1 MSGIKS
7 SVVTSAL
14 VAVLVGFGSTL
25 ALIVAASHAV
35 GATTAQTASA
45 VSGLCLAMAATALVL
60 SIRHR
65 MPIITAWST
74 PGAALIAAN
83 PGVATVEQAVG
94 AFLAVGAMIVITA
107 AVKPISRLIESIPSS
122 IASGMLAGVLIGFV
136 IEVFRLIGADTW
148 FVMPLVLLFFVTRL
162 TSPAW
167 AVIAVLIAGVALAF
181 ATERTGELPDSLEF
195 TSFSLIVPAFDLS
208 VLLGLG
214 LPLYLVTM
222 ASQNLPGFAVLRA
235 NGYEPPTRS
244 ILTVTG
250 IASVLTAPLG
260 ALTTN
265 LAAITAAICMG
276 PDTHPDKD
284 KRWPTG
290 IFYCLAY
297 LPLAAFGASLVG
309 VFAAMP
315 IALIATVA
323 GLALTGP
330 LTGAMTAALKDEEDR
345 LAAVVTLTVTAS
357 GLALGGVGSAF
368 WGLFAGLVVWGLDKL
383 RRRF

>member
-1 MSGIKS
+1 MNDFRASTA
-7 SVVTSAL
+7 TSAV
-14 VAVLVGFGSTL
+14 VAVLVGFGGTL
-25 ALIVAASHAV
+25 AIIVAASQAV

-83 PGVATVEQAVG
+83 PGIATVEQAVG
-94 AFLAVGAMIVITA
+94 AFLAVGVLIMITA
-107 AVKPISRLIESIPSS
+107 AVKPISRLIEAIPAS
-122 IASGMLAGVLIGFV
+122 IAAGMLAGVLIGFV
-136 IEVFRLIGADTW
+136 IEVFRLIGADPW
-148 FVMPLVLLFFVTRL
+148 FVLPLVLLFFVARL
-162 TSPAW
+162 ASPSW
-167 AVIAVLIAGVALAF
+167 AVIAVLIAGVGLAF
-181 ATERTGELPDSLEF
+181 ATDRTGAVPASLEF
-195 TSFSLIVPAFDLS
+195 TSFSFIAPSFEPS
-208 VLLGLG
+208 ILLGLG

-244 ILTVTG
+244 ILAVTG
-250 IASVLTAPLG
+250 AASILTAPLG

-315 IALIATVA
+315 TVLIATVA

-330 LTGAMTAALKDEEDR
+330 LTGAITAALKDEQER
-345 LAAVVTLTVTAS
+345 LAAIVTLAVTAS
-357 GLALGGVGSAF
+357 GLSLGGIGSAF
-368 WGLFAGLVVWGLDKL
+368 WGLLAGLLVWGLDRIK
-383 RRRF
+383 R

>member
-1 MSGIKS
+1 MNGFRMS
-7 SVVTSAL
+7 VATSAV
-14 VAVLVGFGSTL
+14 VAVLVGFGGTL
-25 ALIVAASHAV
+25 AIIVAASQAV
-35 GATTAQTASA
+35 GATTEQTASA
-45 VSGLCLAMAATALVL
+45 VSALCLAMAGTALVL
-60 SIRHR
+60 SVRHR

-83 PGVATVEQAVG
+83 PGIATVEQAVG
-94 AFLAVGAMIVITA
+94 AFLVAGVLVMITA
-107 AVKPISRLIESIPSS
+107 AVKPISRLIEAIPSP
-122 IASGMLAGVLIGFV
+122 IAAGMLAGVLIGFV
-136 IEVFRLIGADTW
+136 IEVFRLIGAETW
-148 FVMPLVLLFFVTRL
+148 FVLPLVLLFFVARL
-162 TSPAW
+162 ASPAW

-181 ATERTGELPDSLEF
+181 ATGKTGQLPDSVEF
-195 TSFSLIVPAFDLS
+195 TSFSLIAPSFDLT
-208 VLLGLG
+208 VMLGLA

-244 ILTVTG
+244 ILAVTG
-250 IASVLTAPLG
+250 IASLVTAPLG

-297 LPLAAFGASLVG
+297 LPLAAFGASLVS

-315 IALIATVA
+315 TALIAAVA
-323 GLALTGP
+323 GLALIGP
-330 LTGAMTAALKDEEDR
+330 LTGAMTAALKEEADR
-345 LAAVVTLTVTAS
+345 PAAVVTLTVTAS
-357 GLALGGVGSAF
+357 GLALGGIGSAF
-368 WGLFAGLVVWGLDKL
+368 WGLVAGLLVWGLGKI
-383 RRRF
+383 RR

>member
-1 MSGIKS
+1 MNGFRFSTA
-7 SVVTSAL
+7 TSAV
-14 VAVLVGFGSTL
+14 VAVLVGFGGTL
-25 ALIVAASHAV
+25 AIIVAASQAV

-45 VSGLCLAMAATALVL
+45 VSGLCLAMAGTALVL

-83 PGVATVEQAVG
+83 PGIATVEQAVG
-94 AFLAVGAMIVITA
+94 AFLMVGVLIVFTA
-107 AVKPISRLIESIPSS
+107 AVKPISKLIEAIPAS
-122 IASGMLAGVLIGFV
+122 IAAGMLAGVLIGFV
-136 IEVFRLIGADTW
+136 IEVFRLVGVDLW
-148 FVMPLVLLFFVTRL
+148 FVVPLVLLFFVVRL
-162 TSPAW
+162 ASPAW

-181 ATERTGELPDSLEF
+181 ATDRTGDIPVGLEF
-195 TSFSLIVPAFDLS
+195 TTFSFIVPSFDLS

-214 LPLYLVTM
+214 IPLYLVTM

-250 IASVLTAPLG
+250 LASILTAPLG

-290 IFYCLAY
+290 IFYCLTY
-297 LPLAAFGASLVG
+297 LPLAVFGASLVG

-315 IALIATVA
+315 TVLIATIA
-323 GLALTGP
+323 GLALIGP
-330 LTGAMTAALKDEEDR
+330 LTGAMTAALKDEADR
-345 LAAVVTLTVTAS
+345 PAAVVTLAVTAS
-357 GLALGGVGSAF
+357 GLSIGGIGSAF
-368 WGLFAGLVVWGLDKL
+368 WGLLAGLLVWGLDRIK
-383 RRRF
+383 R

>member
-1 MSGIKS
+1 MSGFKS
-7 SVVTSAL
+7 SVATSAV

-35 GATTAQTASA
+35 GASTAQTASA
-45 VSGLCLAMAATALVL
+45 VSGLCLAMAGTALVL

-74 PGAALIAAN
+74 PGAALIAGN
-83 PGVATVEQAVG
+83 PGIATVDQAVG
-94 AFLAVGAMIVITA
+94 AFLAVGVLIVVTA
-107 AVKPISRLIESIPSS
+107 AVKPLSRLIEAIPSS
-122 IASGMLAGVLIGFV
+122 IAAGMLAGVLIGFV
-136 IEVFRLIGADTW
+136 IEVFRLVGSDPW
-148 FVMPLVLLFFVTRL
+148 FVLPLILLFFVVRL
-162 TSPAW
+162 ASPSW
-167 AVIAVLIAGVALAF
+167 AVIAVLVAGVVLAF
-181 ATERTGELPDSLEF
+181 ATERTGTVPDDIGLTSL
-195 TSFSLIVPAFDLS
+195 SFIVPSFDFS

-244 ILTVTG
+244 ILSVTG
-250 IASVLTAPLG
+250 LASIITAPLG
-260 ALTTN
+260 SLTTN

-276 PDTHPDKD
+276 PDTHPEKD

-309 VFAAMP
+309 IFAAMP
-315 IALIATVA
+315 TALIATVA

-330 LTGAMTAALKDEEDR
+330 LTGAIATAIKDEADR
-345 LAAVVTLTVTAS
+345 FAAVVTLTVTAS

-368 WGLFAGLVVWGLDKL
+368 WGLLAGLLVWGLGKL
-383 RRRF
+383 KR

>member
-1 MSGIKS
+1 
-7 SVVTSAL
+7 

-83 PGVATVEQAVG
+83 PGIATVDQAVG
-94 AFLAVGAMIVITA
+94 AFLTVGAMILITA
-107 AVKPISRLIESIPSS
+107 AVKPISRLIESIPIS
-122 IASGMLAGVLIGFV
+122 IAAGMLAGVLIGFV
-136 IEVFRLIGADTW
+136 IEVFRLVGADTW
-148 FVMPLVLLFFVTRL
+148 FVLPLILLFFATRL
-162 TSPAW
+162 ASPSW
-167 AVIAVLIAGVALAF
+167 AVIAVLISGVALAF
-181 ATERTGELPDSLEF
+181 VTGRTGELPDNLEL
-195 TSFSLIVPAFDLS
+195 TSFSLVVPAFDLS
-208 VLLGLG
+208 VLLGLAI
-214 LPLYLVTM
+214 PLYLVTM

-244 ILTVTG
+244 ILAVTG
-250 IASVLTAPLG
+250 IASVVTAPLG

-276 PDTHPDKD
+276 SDTHPDKD
-284 KRWPTG
+284 KRWPAG
-290 IFYCLAY
+290 VFYCLTY

-309 VFAAMP
+309 IFAAMP
-315 IALIATVA
+315 TALIATVA

-330 LTGAMTAALKDEEDR
+330 LTGAMTAALKDEGDR

-357 GLALGGVGSAF
+357 GLVLGGVGSAF
-368 WGLFAGLVVWGLDKL
+368 WGLTAGLSFWGLNKIK
-383 RRRF
+383 RRP